1 MCEVCLQTHGEQ
13 KIQTES
19 IASGLVISL
28 VGNYP
33 RCRVHYPFVLNFN
46 VHDTVIE
53 LILVGVVRFIGGT
66 PQEGHYF
73 AVVKDFEDLSCWLCD
88 DNKVSKTTENVLL
101 GECAGNPVLLFYI
114 RKEVLESERTHTWQS
129 SPNISIQKR
138 SSDRLRQR
146 ARRKENSK
154 EAAQM
159 LTNRFG
165 LPFGGLIAVVAG
177 DFCQL
182 PPVGGKYLY
191 VEPGFNNHKSA
202 EGYNLW
208 RTITSDIVVILDQVQ
223 RTKNQDFIALQQKIR
238 QGEWDEELDTTIRS
252 RVGAQIIRPLASES
266 SLV

>member
-1 MCEVCLQTHGEQ
+1 
-13 KIQTES
+13 
-19 IASGLVISL
+19 
-28 VGNYP
+28 
-33 RCRVHYPFVLNFN
+33 LNFN
-46 VHDTVIE
+46 VHDAVIE

-159 LTNRFG
+159 LTNRYH
-165 LPFGGLIAVVAG
+165 LEASSPWSPETSANYH
-177 DFCQL
+177 QL
-182 PPVGGKYLY
+182 
-191 VEPGFNNHKSA
+191 EAN
-202 EGYNLW
+202 
-208 RTITSDIVVILDQVQ
+208 TS
-223 RTKNQDFIALQQKIR
+223 TSNQDSI
-238 QGEWDEELDTTIRS
+238 TT
-252 RVGAQIIRPLASES
+252 RVPKATTCGAPLPVTS
-266 SLV
+266 